1 MLNSSAIRDSEM
13 FGKRLCGNNQLHLV
27 CMLVIKF
34 AIAETVTVDTAKID
48 DFSLFHRLK
57 YITHSI

>member
-1 MLNSSAIRDSEM
+1 M